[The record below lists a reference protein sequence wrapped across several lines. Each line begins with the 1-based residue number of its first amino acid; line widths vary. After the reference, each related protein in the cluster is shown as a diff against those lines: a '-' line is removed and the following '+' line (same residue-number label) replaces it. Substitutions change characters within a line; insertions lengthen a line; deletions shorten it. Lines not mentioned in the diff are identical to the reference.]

1 MISNIVNVVIN
12 LISDAIYDQ
21 KNTFYPKLKLY
32 KFKRKLKR
40 WLKEFYK
47 YNDGTIIT
55 SSEFENFLKHYA
67 VLQHVFSFA
76 CGYTL
81 GTQTEDEF
89 IKFELNRFKTLLER
103 NNKQYSVYDE
113 TIVKSFLFQFLE
125 KIRCYVTSN
134 LSDETRNII
143 YFNKQDTNIL
153 IDKMNSLI
161 DNNDELRNAVRILSQ
176 SSQMHEDDIIRVYN
190 ALKKELF
197 RGNLE
202 TVYNIIPLISGKND
216 SLENAIKIGL
226 EILSNYKVIN
236 EDILSAHSK
245 IANTFISDDVARL
258 LVLFYLNCKEK
269 LSILMSNLK
278 NQQLK
283 SIVKKLINDFAE
295 SFFVKTLDSNTN
307 IYQIHIIDDFKNE
320 IWLTKRI
327 VVSVILKENYN
338 NIDSIIETIIG
349 DDKTFVDK
357 LLIYEKKELVLLNKP
372 IIDKETALFD
382 ELSNIAEE
390 LKKEEYIYLYASEK
404 IQEQYY
410 IVLLRALSILNVDEA
425 LKIMDNMS
433 EYLFQNIKIKGIVLK
448 CKIDNNQASETEIIK
463 YCLKSDYFG
472 LLPYYWKKSQSSQEH
487 IMTVLNENKYLI
499 DNDLYLYLTYV
510 RAIKETK
517 GDVDAKIIAKYKDT
531 YGKYLEYW
539 VSLYYSSNNDEKVQ
553 LLDCIINKMDKDEV
567 HPFFVITVLIFTA
580 ILLKNEKVQY
590 ANKVIESYETVLHN
604 VGHSLDYIKSRINM
618 QQGKE
623 IEALDTLMN
632 IFPYYKDNAYIV
644 DLILLLSIKNRRQVK
659 EDVISSAIAIG
670 SPRLLVLAAQTF
682 MQTDIIKAKKLITK
696 ALLNSPDAS
705 EFCGN
710 YIGIHLEEQ
719 NSEVNS
725 RSIDREYVDT
735 ETVVSL
741 VCENNNEEEET
752 YCIHNENILPQEP
765 YNWENATHITRNKAI
780 ELGLFMKKCG
790 VSVEINKSKYTI
802 EKIATLDSYFVNV
815 CYKRMIQN
823 GKIKAFSFDIQNNEI
838 KNINEFKK
846 WVKAN
851 TITENPFSNLLDTY
865 KDLSSLPQPLFALS
879 KHTNLNY
886 TETVLLFLDN
896 KDIIFRE
903 LYHSK
908 YIAGKNYVL
917 SYAALVAMY
926 KIGVDIDSLNNNDVV
941 IPRSIN
947 ITIKDDTENIIKKNR
962 KNTVASMGIIEDE
975 LFINEVSEKNK
986 QLLMQEAVKL
996 NNYVSQI
1003 KCLSNKQ
1010 DFSIRGINNKLFT
1023 RAFGICDYDALSLSK
1038 NTKRTFVGAE
1048 IPTMAITQLKEF
1060 NVDSIGIIDFLCDI
1074 KTPIITL
1081 FTYMERM
1088 LNMRFLIVI
1097 TENTLLYIIDN
1108 YIKADNANKEIIIKK
1123 WEELLS
1129 KALDYETQYKN
1140 ILAQTMRDAFIQVY
1154 PIYANVNIDI
1164 FDILIKYI
1172 LKYKNV
1178 ELFYVPNE
1186 DGSYSIQA
1194 RILSEE

>member
-1 MISNIVNVVIN
+1 MVALNHNKDWMMINMTEAL
-12 LISDAIYDQ
+12 LIKKIITTIGKKIIDKFVAKLTDQ
-21 KNTFYPKLKLY
+21 IHEYNMNSQ
-32 KFKRKLKR
+32 
-40 WLKEFYK
+40 LKEYKKNLELVLHSK
-47 YNDGTIIT
+47 YNNEPYYDSVSEII
-55 SSEFENFLKHYA
+55 LKNEDKIIRRC
-67 VLQHVFSFA
+67 FS
-76 CGYTL
+76 
-81 GTQTEDEF
+81 
-89 IKFELNRFKTLLER
+89 
-103 NNKQYSVYDE
+103 
-113 TIVKSFLFQFLE
+113 
-125 KIRCYVTSN
+125 
-134 LSDETRNII
+134 RNII
-143 YFNKQDTNIL
+143 DTKTANNFIDELVESYDLPAPYERSRLTNILKNIMFATYITFNTPLDDNTRRMANIILNTRDEILDQIDSAKTDIKELLSSSTTKSDINIL
-153 IDKMNSLI
+153 IDKMEALINS
-161 DNNDELRNAVRILSQ
+161 NEELRNAVRILSQ
-176 SSQMHEDDIIRVYN
+176 NSQMHEDDIIRVYN

-283 SIVKKLINDFAE
+283 SIVKKLINDSAE

-307 IYQIHIIDDFKNE
+307 VYQIHIIDDFKNE

-517 GDVDAKIIAKYKDT
+517 GDVDAKIIIAKYKDT

-682 MQTDIIKAKKLITK
+682 MQTDIIKTKKLITK

-741 VCENNNEEEET
+741 VCENNNGEEEK
-752 YCIHNENILPQEP
+752 YCIHNENILV
-765 YNWENATHITRNKAI
+765 T
-780 ELGLFMKKCG
+780 
-790 VSVEINKSKYTI
+790 
-802 EKIATLDSYFVNV
+802 
-815 CYKRMIQN
+815 
-823 GKIKAFSFDIQNNEI
+823 
-838 KNINEFKK
+838 
-846 WVKAN
+846 
-851 TITENPFSNLLDTY
+851 
-865 KDLSSLPQPLFALS
+865 
-879 KHTNLNY
+879 
-886 TETVLLFLDN
+886 
-896 KDIIFRE
+896 
-903 LYHSK
+903 
-908 YIAGKNYVL
+908 
-917 SYAALVAMY
+917 
-926 KIGVDIDSLNNNDVV
+926 
-941 IPRSIN
+941 
-947 ITIKDDTENIIKKNR
+947 
-962 KNTVASMGIIEDE
+962 
-975 LFINEVSEKNK
+975 
-986 QLLMQEAVKL
+986 
-996 NNYVSQI
+996 
-1003 KCLSNKQ
+1003 
-1010 DFSIRGINNKLFT
+1010 
-1023 RAFGICDYDALSLSK
+1023 SK
-1038 NTKRTFVGAE
+1038 N
-1048 IPTMAITQLKEF
+1048 
-1060 NVDSIGIIDFLCDI
+1060 
-1074 KTPIITL
+1074 
-1081 FTYMERM
+1081 
-1088 LNMRFLIVI
+1088 
-1097 TENTLLYIIDN
+1097 LY
-1108 YIKADNANKEIIIKK
+1108 
-1123 WEELLS
+1123 
-1129 KALDYETQYKN
+1129 
-1140 ILAQTMRDAFIQVY
+1140 
-1154 PIYANVNIDI
+1154 
-1164 FDILIKYI
+1164 
-1172 LKYKNV
+1172 
-1178 ELFYVPNE
+1178 
-1186 DGSYSIQA
+1186 
-1194 RILSEE
+1194 